1 MVRVL
6 TPQQALDRA
15 ARSDA
20 PPELDAIL
28 AADDAPG
35 GRRRLLCRACGH
47 PITTEADSTTVEG
60 AHEHVK
66 RNPAGLV
73 FRIGCFRAAPGA
85 AGWGDAFAEHTWF
98 AGYTWQIALCAGCG
112 VHLGWAFHSDGSS
125 FHGLV
130 TERLRLDLANDR
142 L

>member
-1 MVRVL
+1 ML
-6 TPQQALDRA
+6 ETLDRQS
-15 ARSDA
+15 RSDA
-20 PPELDAIL
+20 RRELERAL
-28 AADDAPG
+28 AADDAVG
-35 GRRRLLCRACGH
+35 GGRRLLCRACGH
-47 PITTEADSTTVEG
+47 PITTEADRTTVEG

-66 RNPAGLV
+66 RNPAGFV

-85 AGWGDAFAEHTWF
+85 VGWGDAFAEHTWF
-98 AGYTWQIALCAGCG
+98 GGYTWQIALCAGCG
-112 VHLGWAFHSDGSS
+112 VHLGWAFGGKASA